1 IALSQN
7 RLYVV
12 DTLVGNIVYV
22 NLNKANLDKGQA
34 VRTISLIN
42 DILTED
48 ITNDMTPIKET
59 K

>member
-1 IALSQN
+1 
-7 RLYVV
+7 
-12 DTLVGNIVYV
+12 
-22 NLNKANLDKGQA
+22 LNKANLDKGQA

-42 DILTED
+42 DSLTED